1 MKHRGKMKT
10 QTKQQLRDEIV
21 TLTMRNKTLEINLK
35 NSQEDY
41 RNCKIRNT
49 LIEQAPVALIEHEA
63 KKSYD
68 YGYKRGFSEKTDEL
82 VNSIRVWK
90 KRAFYGE
97 VAAYALLATLLVIVV
112 MEFGI

>member
-1 MKHRGKMKT
+1 MKHRGKMKQ

-41 RNCKIRNT
+41 RNCKIRAT
-49 LIEQAPVALIEHEA
+49 LIEQAPAALIEHEA

-68 YGYKRGFSEKTDEL
+68 YGYKKGFGEKADEL
-82 VNSIRVWK
+82 INSIRIWK

-97 VAAYALLATLLVIVV
+97 VAAYALLATLTAIII
-112 MEFGI
+112 MEFGF